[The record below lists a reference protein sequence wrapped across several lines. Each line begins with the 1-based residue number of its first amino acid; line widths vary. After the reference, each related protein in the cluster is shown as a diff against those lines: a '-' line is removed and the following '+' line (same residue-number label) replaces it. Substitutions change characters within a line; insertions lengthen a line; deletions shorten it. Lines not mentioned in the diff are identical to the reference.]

1 MLFIMSGPQLD
12 RITIDPDVF
21 GGRPCIRG
29 MRFRV
34 QDVLEYMAGGDTE
47 DTLLA
52 AFPYIER
59 EDVRAAL
66 AYAAR
71 EMERPATRAHAIAAE

>member
-1 MLFIMSGPQLD
+1 MSDRLLE
-12 RITIDPDVF
+12 RITFDKDVC

-34 QDVLEYMAGGDTE
+34 QDVLEYLAGGDTE
-47 DTLLA
+47 TSLLE
-52 AFPYIER
+52 AFPYLER
-59 EDVRAAL
+59 EDIRASL

-71 EMERPATRAHAIAAE
+71 LTDHPVIDTRLAAAE